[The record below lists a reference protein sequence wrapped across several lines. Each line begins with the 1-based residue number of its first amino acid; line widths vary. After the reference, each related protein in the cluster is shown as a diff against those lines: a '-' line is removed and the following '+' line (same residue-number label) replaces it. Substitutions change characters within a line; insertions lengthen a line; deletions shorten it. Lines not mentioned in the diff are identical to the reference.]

1 MRSPNYAHYAS
12 REFQEWRG
20 SCWRG
25 SSVGL
30 IAGFIGIKLLLFV
43 AISRR
48 RLIRRFR
55 SRHWILHLETYLG
68 PHKALHRSIGSPSD
82 MATAAAVLAAIG
94 TAAAAAAANLVLSA
108 AAITLGVWP
117 LLLLV
122 LAWRRSIIR
131 DRLHRLDPLV
141 GWPLDFCW
149 N

>member
-1 MRSPNYAHYAS
+1 MRPTNYAHYAS
-12 REFQEWRG
+12 REFQERRG

-68 PHKALHRSIGSPSD
+68 PHKALHRSIGCRRPCPYP
-82 MATAAAVLAAIG
+82 AHRPI
-94 TAAAAAAANLVLSA
+94 
-108 AAITLGVWP
+108 WP
-117 LLLLV
+117 LLLLY
-122 LAWRRSIIR
+122 WR
-131 DRLHRLDPLV
+131 LLEPLLLLLQPI
-141 GWPLDFCW
+141 WF
-149 N
+149 